1 MALLLFKV
9 FQVRYNKSMKLTK
22 LALYS
27 WFAPII
33 LLVVGATADSLFGL
47 VMGSIAVP
55 VCAALLSLSIAIDAG
70 MLRSGKDDKT
80 TDKRVV
86 SFAIIS
92 LFAIIFSTTR
102 MVFGFP
108 NFLPFSVYL
117 VTACVTLP
125 LALFLLAKRS
135 P

>member
-1 MALLLFKV
+1 
-9 FQVRYNKSMKLTK
+9 MKLTK

-33 LLVVGATADSLFGL
+33 LLVVGAAADSLFGL

-117 VTACVTLP
+117 VTACVTLL
-125 LALFLLAKRS
+125 LALFLIAKRS